1 MKKVLLIILFCGSLL
16 FIGQSAYAQDS
27 GFGVGAMINS
37 PTGVS
42 AKAWINED
50 FAIDGAF
57 SFQVGSGISQTYLH
71 VNALQHHQA
80 ENQQLKFYYGLGS
93 RFLWSD
99 PSNNVTA
106 GIRVPGGVSYTI
118 SNTKLE
124 SFFEIA
130 PTIDFTPI
138 TRFGFEGAVGLRL
151 YLN

>member
-1 MKKVLLIILFCGSLL
+1 MKKIVLIILFCGSLL
-16 FIGQSAYAQDS
+16 IIGQSVHAQDS

-71 VNALQHHQA
+71 VDALQHHQTN
-80 ENQQLKFYYGLGS
+80 NQQLKFYYGLGS
-93 RFLWSD
+93 RFLWND
-99 PSNNVTA
+99 QTNDVTA
-106 GIRVPGGVSYTI
+106 GIRVPGGISYTI
-118 SNTKLE
+118 TNTKLE

-138 TRFGFEGAVGLRL
+138 TQFGFEGAAGLRV